1 MSQKVGREGKA
12 RQSETLPAFAFVR
25 VHDQRVRQGLQ
36 TGFRPADSR
45 AGKTAVKEERRMEL
59 ALIVLRQTVVMFLYM
74 LVGFA
79 LFKTGKITKQGSRE
93 LATLLLWLV
102 IPTVLINSFCV
113 SFSAEKLRQLM
124 TSSLLGALALLAAM
138 VVSRVLFPKAPIDD
152 FASAF
157 SNAGF
162 MGIPLVQA
170 SLGAEAVF
178 YVAGMIALLN
188 ILQWTYG
195 VGILTGKKSAVTVKS
210 VFCNPIM
217 GGVLIGLALFL
228 TGLGTRLPSVVGI
241 TLQGLAALNAP
252 LAMLILGCYLAQT
265 DLKKMVTSP
274 RLYWVS
280 AVRLVVIPLLT
291 LLAFLPL
298 PVTPQMKL
306 AVFITAAAPVGANV
320 AVYAQLHDLD
330 YPYACQTVS
339 LSTVLC
345 MASMP
350 LLLLLAN
357 TIFL

>member
-1 MSQKVGREGKA
+1 
-12 RQSETLPAFAFVR
+12 
-25 VHDQRVRQGLQ
+25 
-36 TGFRPADSR
+36 
-45 AGKTAVKEERRMEL
+45 MEL

-74 LVGFA
+74 LVGFI

-93 LATLLLWLV
+93 LAALLLWLV
-102 IPTVLINSFCV
+102 IPTVLISSFCV
-113 SFSAEKLRQLM
+113 AFSAEKLQQLI
-124 TSSLLGALALLAAM
+124 TSSLLGALALLVAIVAA
-138 VVSRVLFPKAPIDD
+138 RVLFPKTPIDD
-152 FASAF
+152 FAVAF

-195 VGILTGKKSAVTVKS
+195 VGILTGKKSSVTLKS
-210 VFCNPIM
+210 VFFNPIM
-217 GGVLIGLALFL
+217 GGILIGLVLFL
-228 TGLGTRLPSVVGI
+228 TGSGAHLPLVVST

-265 DLKKMVTSP
+265 RLKETVTSP
-274 RLYWVS
+274 HLYWIS
-280 AVRLVVIPLLT
+280 AVRLLVIPLLT
-291 LLAFLPL
+291 LLVFLPL
-298 PVTPQMKL
+298 PVPPQIKL
-306 AVFITAAAPVGANV
+306 AVFIPAAAPVGANV

-345 MASMP
+345 MASLP
-350 LLLLLAN
+350 LLLMAAN
-357 TIFL
+357 TLLM